1 MLSLSRC
8 LSITRSTVSKATPSN
23 LVALRFMGNKFGERA
38 PSPPKLP
45 KKDQEEFE
53 ALQKIA
59 NSQAAIDEYNRQI
72 QDDGF
77 TSSTDSPPVVSGTD
91 IGTHAQY
98 LKTIPEFEG
107 EVNPKTGEVGGPKQD
122 PLKHNDWSYN
132 GRVTDF

>member
-1 MLSLSRC
+1 MISL
-8 LSITRSTVSKATPSN
+8 TRSLKLQVRKVGGSMSSLAYFRMMSS
-23 LVALRFMGNKFGERA
+23 RFGETG

-59 NSQAAIDEYNRQI
+59 NSHAAVDAYNRQVS
-72 QDDGF
+72 DNSF
-77 TSSTDSPPVVSGTD
+77 STDSPPAVSATD
-91 IGTHAQY
+91 IGTFAQY
-98 LKTIPEFEG
+98 LKAIPEFEG
-107 EVNPKTGEVGGPKQD
+107 DVNPKTGEVGGPKQD